1 VLINSSATDDGF
13 DQRLAGPQLFDHVL
27 VRAHIEGATY
37 WLDGTMPAVVPPAA
51 RPVFPV
57 QWVLP
62 LTTRGEALEKLDWQ
76 VASVPDDTTLF
87 DIDARAGFDK
97 PARITSTTITA
108 WPGFSSRCSSRQ

>member
-1 VLINSSATDDGF
+1 MHRLLLLLVACLLLLPATP
-13 DQRLAGPQLFDHVL
+13 A
-27 VRAHIEGATY
+27 AATY

-87 DIDARAGFDK
+87 DIDARRTAASRAQL
-97 PARITSTTITA
+97 PALSHA
-108 WPGFSSRCSSRQ
+108 VL